1 MIGADILKTLLKEG
15 EEPFSKAL
23 RGRLT
28 TMSRNPNTIGA
39 LDDIAD
45 KMNIYKTALENV
57 RPSSEVVVSKGG
69 KFAGGRD
76 ASYDLQ
82 EQLKSYMDDLSRMR
96 DQPNNAIDFFMSKN
110 KLNDHPLNRYSLN
123 RIFDKNLGTN
133 FGDLA
138 HLAYQNKMS
147 ALNKMEMLGA
157 YDSRL
162 GTSREIPTELID
174 DMLKMDTV
182 NKSPYSAS
190 FYNDWDISWGHKP
203 QGSLRVSDHWNF
215 PSQGKTHARI
225 KDNPDFKQGWALGQY
240 DNGLYNI
247 LKYY

>member
-45 KMNIYKTALENV
+45 KMNIYKNALENMQ
-57 RPSSEVVVSKGG
+57 PSSKVVSMPAVDKLSMDDSIQL
-69 KFAGGRD
+69 RQ
-76 ASYDLQ
+76 DLNNY
-82 EQLKSYMDDLSRMR
+82 LKSLSGLNKQPKDALNLFI
-96 DQPNNAIDFFMSKN
+96 DQN
-110 KLNDHPLNRYSLN
+110 KLDNHPINNSSLEYF
-123 RIFDKNLGTN
+123 FDKNLGTN
-133 FGDLA
+133 FDKLSHA
-138 HLAYQNKMS
+138 AFLNRKT
-147 ALNKMEMLGA
+147 ALNKMEMLNE
-157 YDSRL
+157 YENKL
-162 GTSREIPTELID
+162 GTPREIPSELID

-182 NKSPYSAS
+182 NSSPYSAS